1 MWNGKMV
8 LLACAA
14 GMLLSG
20 GVAIADP
27 LPGQAGD
34 GQEQPPAGKP
44 DNRPLTPREVN
55 EREQQYLAALKECEP
70 LPEGKR
76 QDCIDSVK
84 ARYGLM

>member
-1 MWNGKMV
+1 MWNGRML

-14 GMLLSG
+14 GVLSG
-20 GVAIADP
+20 GAAIADP
-27 LPGQAGD
+27 LPDQQRD
-34 GQEQPPAGKP
+34 GQKPPLAGKP
-44 DNRPLTPREVN
+44 DNPPLTPREVN
-55 EREQQYLAALKECEP
+55 EREQQYLAALKKCEP

>member
-1 MWNGKMV
+1 MWNRRVV

-14 GMLLSG
+14 GMLSG
-20 GVAIADP
+20 GVAIADR

-34 GQEQPPAGKP
+34 GQEPPPAVNP
-44 DNRPLTPREVN
+44 DSPPLTPREVN

-70 LPEGKR
+70 LPEKKR
-76 QDCIDSVK
+76 QDCVNSVK